1 MDWTP
6 AADEDQLF
14 RITVK
19 FATGVA
25 PAVSGS
31 RWFRDAERND
41 IQGELAEWPDGPVF
55 TPRTQGD
62 QAARSV
68 GRGLLSAIPVIAN
81 IIANIGGAGG
91 SPFGSGA
98 GSGKPEEPENEVDDF
113 PVMWAA
119 PGTLARTVPWQLDP
133 GRRPEGYLTDLV
145 LTSRRLLFLDEVGVL
160 AEFPRE
166 SISGARQMEFSR
178 IGADM
183 RLTFADD
190 SWIRLFTGSPANA
203 ERLAGILNGDVQA
216 VPESALTD
224 AQRAR
229 VARFVAH
236 LRGSL
241 HPPVYTR
248 YPSGIVRVE
257 VCVPSKAGKDLVD
270 VTGILMDDQ
279 GEAAPPKPGD
289 L

>member
-1 MDWTP
+1 MEWNP
-6 AADEDQLF
+6 AAEDQLF
-14 RITVK
+14 RVTVK
-19 FATGVA
+19 FATGMA

-31 RWFRDAERND
+31 RWFRDTERND

-55 TPRTQGD
+55 APRTPGD
-62 QAARSV
+62 QAARRA
-68 GRGLLSAIPVIAN
+68 GRGFLSAIPVIAN
-81 IIANIGGAGG
+81 IVANIGGAGG
-91 SPFGSGA
+91 SPFGGGA

-145 LTSRRLLFLDEVGVL
+145 LTSRRLLFLGEAEVL

-166 SISGARQMEFSR
+166 SIAEARQMEFSR

-183 RLTFADD
+183 RITFADD
-190 SWIRLFTGSPANA
+190 SWIRLFTGNPTNA
-203 ERLAGILNGDVQA
+203 ERLAGILNGVVRA

-229 VARFVAH
+229 VARLVAH
-236 LRGSL
+236 LRGSVQ
-241 HPPVYTR
+241 PPVYTR

-257 VCVPSKAGKDLVD
+257 VGVPSKAEKDLVD
-270 VTGILMDDQ
+270 VTGILMDDE

>member
-1 MDWTP
+1 MDWNP

-25 PAVSGS
+25 PGVSGS
-31 RWFRDAERND
+31 RWFRDPERND
-41 IQGELAEWPDGPVF
+41 IQGELAGWPVGPVF
-55 TPRTQGD
+55 TPRTAGD
-62 QAARSV
+62 QAARRV
-68 GRGLLSAIPVIAN
+68 GRGFLSAIPVIAN
-81 IIANIGGAGG
+81 VIANIGGAGG
-91 SPFGSGA
+91 SPFGGTT
-98 GSGKPEEPENEVDDF
+98 GQERPDEPENEVDDF

-119 PGTLARTVPWQLDP
+119 PGALARTVPWDLDP

-145 LTSRRLLFLDEVGVL
+145 LTSRRLLFLDAVGVL

-166 SISGARQMEFSR
+166 SIAGARHMKFSR

-183 RLTFADD
+183 RMTFVDG
-190 SWIRLFTGSPANA
+190 SWIRLFTGNPANA
-203 ERLAGILNGDVQA
+203 ERLAGILDGSMQA
-216 VPESALTD
+216 VPESALTE
-224 AQRAR
+224 AQRER

-236 LRGSL
+236 LRGVVQ
-241 HPPVYTR
+241 PPVYTR
-248 YPSGIVRVE
+248 FPSGIVRVE
-257 VCVPSKAGKDLVD
+257 VCQRSKAEKDLVD
-270 VTGILMDDQ
+270 VAGILMNDE